1 MGFNSRKAHTKYSIG
16 GIPSG
21 RIKPDKLL
29 TIVTMKGFYPKHR
42 LRMNALTFA
51 KLTITIFTSTSFDAK
66 SCLSWQ
72 HRVDK

>member
-1 MGFNSRKAHTKYSIG
+1 MGFDPRKAQIVQSFHL
-16 GIPSG
+16 PSG
-21 RIKPDKLL
+21 RIKPDKLF
-29 TIVTMKGFYPKHR
+29 TIVTMKGIHPKHR

-51 KLTITIFTSTSFDAK
+51 KLTITIFTSTYVAAK

>member
-1 MGFNSRKAHTKYSIG
+1 MGFNSRKAQIVQSFHL
-16 GIPSG
+16 PSG
-21 RIKPDKLL
+21 RIKPDKLF
-29 TIVTMKGFYPKHR
+29 TIVTMKGFHPKHR

-51 KLTITIFTSTSFDAK
+51 KLTITIFTSTSVDAK